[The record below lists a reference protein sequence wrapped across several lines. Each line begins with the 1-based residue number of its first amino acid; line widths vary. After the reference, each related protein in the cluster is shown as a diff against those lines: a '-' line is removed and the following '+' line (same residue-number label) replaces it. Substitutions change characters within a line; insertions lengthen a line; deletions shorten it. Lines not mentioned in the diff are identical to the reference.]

1 MMFICIGVFSVN
13 NSAFDVMLVMIFGI
27 IGYIMLLLK
36 FEPAPMLLG
45 FILGPLMEEHL
56 RRAMLLSRG
65 DPMVF
70 LERPIS
76 GTMIVLTAAV
86 LCWAFYTTFRQRGTP
101 AVEEAAPSTTQGTG
115 S

>member
-1 MMFICIGVFSVN
+1 
-13 NSAFDVMLVMIFGI
+13 
-27 IGYIMLLLK
+27 
-36 FEPAPMLLG
+36 
-45 FILGPLMEEHL
+45 
-56 RRAMLLSRG
+56 
-65 DPMVF
+65 MVF

-86 LCWAFYTTFRQRGTP
+86 LCWAFYTTFRQRGRP